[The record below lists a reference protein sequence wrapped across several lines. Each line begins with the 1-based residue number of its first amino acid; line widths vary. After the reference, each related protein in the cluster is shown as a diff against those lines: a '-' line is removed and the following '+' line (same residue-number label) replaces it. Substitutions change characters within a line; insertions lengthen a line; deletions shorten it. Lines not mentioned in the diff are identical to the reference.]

1 VKGVPAG
8 GRALTCARRRRLNP
22 GMRTIRGDERCAQA
36 RALISEELDG
46 ELSEFG
52 RAALLAHVRS
62 CSECAEFAA
71 SLGEAAR
78 LLRGAPL
85 AQPSRV
91 VSVGGAAAR
100 AGRGRSTRRIRM
112 DVAAPSIAAAAAVAV
127 AVFAFAGGTRTPPAT
142 LFRAAAPHTP
152 ATATQEPSFEQNLL
166 VALGRIPL
174 RGGRMR
180 FM

>member
-1 VKGVPAG
+1 
-8 GRALTCARRRRLNP
+8 
-22 GMRTIRGDERCAQA
+22 MRTIRGDERCARA

-52 RAALLAHVRS
+52 RAALLSHVRS
-62 CSECAEFAA
+62 CTECAEFSAT
-71 SLGEAAR
+71 LGEAAR
-78 LLRGAPL
+78 LLRGAPF

-91 VSVGGAAAR
+91 VSVDSAAAR
-100 AGRGRSTRRIRM
+100 ARRGRSTRRLRI

-127 AVFAFAGGTRTPPAT
+127 GFFAFAGGTRTPPAD
-142 LFRAAAPHTP
+142 LLRAAAPGTP
-152 ATATQEPSFEQNLL
+152 VTATQESSLEQNLL